1 MKQIL
6 FLITGLLL
14 LIQPANAQNKISFN
28 NLDVLLE
35 YAENNSMFIK
45 TGEQQSLLAK
55 WQKISAQ
62 AGLVNFRMQTN
73 FNLTNN
79 LELPVTFLPAEAFGG
94 TPGTFKEVT
103 TGRQYIGNF
112 NLSPQIDII
121 NSASWAKLTTAN
133 VNVELTSVNNLIV
146 KKTLFE
152 SVSASYHNI
161 ISLQEQIEI
170 TRKSLLSADT
180 LLMIMQNKYTEGIVR
195 QQDLNDAHINKLT
208 LSDNLEQLDL
218 SLKQQYYNLRILC
231 DIPETNSISIDE
243 QPDYDKQIV
252 LGLQVDNQLQYESSL
267 LKVELAEADL
277 KTNRFM
283 QYPTVSLV
291 FYNAWQ
297 QNSNTKFFDNDVNW
311 LNSQY
316 VGLKVSL
323 PFPDINRFTLTKS
336 SRINKVISLQNAE
349 HTKLENEL
357 TNKQL
362 ILDYEKAYS
371 QLNTA
376 KQIFQ
381 LKEQNYD
388 LALHQFDMSILSSD
402 KLIIAFNDMLTSR
415 LNYSRALAN
424 LNFTMSKIEI
434 TNTIR

>member
-14 LIQPANAQNKISFN
+14 LIQPANAQDKLSFN
-28 NLDVLLE
+28 NLDELLE
-35 YAENNSMFIK
+35 YAESNSMFIK

-103 TGRQYIGNF
+103 TGRQYIGNL

-121 NSASWAKLTTAN
+121 NFANWAKLTSAN
-133 VNVELTSVNNLIV
+133 VNVDLTNVNNLIV

-170 TRKSLLSADT
+170 TQKSLLSADT

-218 SLKQQYYNLRILC
+218 SLKQQYYNLRILS
-231 DIPETNSISIDE
+231 DIPETISISIDE
-243 QPDYDKQIV
+243 KPDYDKHII
-252 LGLQVDNQLQYESSL
+252 LGLHADNQLQYESSL

-349 HTKLENEL
+349 HTKLENDL

-415 LNYSRALAN
+415 LNYSSALAN